1 MASETSSGIWKD
13 SQHLLH
19 TYRLASI
26 PTVTHESKR
35 ITVSN
40 FRPTA
45 EAGGS
50 IHSAS
55 PHSFVTSAR
64 QLDGMNNVIEKA
76 CYYLTHPIANTR
88 HKLTCL
94 DIAWEMPQ

>member
-26 PTVTHESKR
+26 PTVTHENKR
-35 ITVSN
+35 IPVPN
-40 FRPTA
+40 FRPAA
-45 EAGGS
+45 EADES

-55 PHSFVTSAR
+55 PRSLATRAR
-64 QLDGMNNVIEKA
+64 QLDGMDNVIEA
-76 CYYLTHPIANTR
+76 
-88 HKLTCL
+88 
-94 DIAWEMPQ
+94 